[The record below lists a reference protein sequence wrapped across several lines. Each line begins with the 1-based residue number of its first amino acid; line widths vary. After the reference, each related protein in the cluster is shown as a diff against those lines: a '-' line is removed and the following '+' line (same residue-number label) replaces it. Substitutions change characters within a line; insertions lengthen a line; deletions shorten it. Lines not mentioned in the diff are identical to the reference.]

1 MNFVKFLL
9 RGCGK
14 RKLQYEK
21 DLISENAVIAFEN
34 TGFG

>member
-21 DLISENAVIAFEN
+21 DLISENAVIAFEK